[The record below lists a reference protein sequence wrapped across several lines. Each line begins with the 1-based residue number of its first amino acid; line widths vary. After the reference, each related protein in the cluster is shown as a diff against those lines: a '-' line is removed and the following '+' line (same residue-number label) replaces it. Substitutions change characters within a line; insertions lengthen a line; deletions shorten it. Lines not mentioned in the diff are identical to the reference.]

1 VSSEGSKPEQPRN
14 TLYRQAT
21 KSQRRLT
28 PARRLLYRIG
38 APLALAIVRFWWWTC
53 RRIRVLHDE
62 RLDRALED
70 SASLIPCYWHQQLL
84 FCVPYLLTKRAR
96 GLKPGFLISPSVDG
110 EAPAIVARRLGAHV
124 IRGSASYTGARA
136 LRDFYVALAKEQISP
151 LITPD
156 GPHGPAFV
164 FKSGALL
171 LSQLSGKPVVPIAY
185 AASRAWMLRTW
196 DRFVIPLPFA
206 RIVVAVGEPLTVPR
220 VVKPEELERLQTE
233 MARTLEELFVEARE
247 ALGRRKVPRK
257 ESGVSDQG

>member
-1 VSSEGSKPEQPRN
+1 MSSEGSQSEQPRN

-28 PARRLLYRIG
+28 PARRLLYRLG
-38 APLALAIVRFWWWTC
+38 APLALAVARFWWWSC
-53 RRIRVLHDE
+53 RTVRVLHDE
-62 RLDRALED
+62 RFDRALEE
-70 SASLIPCYWHQQLL
+70 SASLIPCYWHQHLL

-110 EAPAIVARRLGAHV
+110 EAPAMVARRLGAHV
-124 IRGSASYTGARA
+124 IRGSASHTGARA

-164 FKSGALL
+164 VKSGALL

-185 AASRAWMLRTW
+185 AANRAWVLRTW
-196 DRFVIPLPFA
+196 DRFVLPLPFA
-206 RIVVAVGEPLTVPR
+206 RIVIAVGEPLTVPR

-233 MARTLEELFVEARE
+233 LAKTLAGLYVEARAE
-247 ALGRRKVPRK
+247 LGRHKVPRK
-257 ESGVSDQG
+257 